1 MYYEDEQQRMES
13 YYNNADLVIQGIP
26 LEVGFEKDGRKH
38 YTVSIEKVWKGKAD
52 ALVDIATALDSAGCG
67 ISLDIDTPMIIFAS
81 LNDNQYTTGLCSG
94 TEEPT
99 DSLVEWLNTYDGKNI
114 RTNKEEEEPAVDD
127 EPLAIDCTPYICK
140 NGDRFPRC
148 EGKNSI
154 NYLVAPCDFSGG
166 EGEPEELQG
175 FRDVPSNHRNFAAI
189 SFVKSEGIV
198 KGYEGNTFKPDQRI
212 NRAEFTKIIIM
223 ANFTGATIDEC
234 ESNHLFADISQSDWF
249 ADYVCT
255 AKENGVIDGYPD
267 QTFRPQ
273 GFVNFAEAAKIVV
286 GAFGI
291 ETNPEDHLGIW
302 WRPYVFA
309 LAKIGGLPSTFSD
322 PNQQITR
329 GDMAEIIYRVKM
341 GMDY

>member
-1 MYYEDEQQRMES
+1 M
-13 YYNNADLVIQGIP
+13 
-26 LEVGFEKDGRKH
+26 
-38 YTVSIEKVWKGKAD
+38 
-52 ALVDIATALDSAGCG
+52 
-67 ISLDIDTPMIIFAS
+67 
-81 LNDNQYTTGLCSG
+81 
-94 TEEPT
+94 
-99 DSLVEWLNTYDGKNI
+99 
-114 RTNKEEEEPAVDD
+114 
-127 EPLAIDCTPYICK
+127 
-140 NGDRFPRC
+140 
-148 EGKNSI
+148 
-154 NYLVAPCDFSGG
+154 
-166 EGEPEELQG
+166 
-175 FRDVPSNHRNFAAI
+175 PSNHRNFAAI